1 MHNHSKQKVVE
12 KRLKICDK
20 VLKINNLISRNL
32 MQTPIIIII
41 TIQVVPLHHQQRI
54 NNTMEENKKVV
65 ETIKILATTISKAAK
80 ISQLHH
86 SNTWVSIHSKR
97 CS

>member
-1 MHNHSKQKVVE
+1 MGAVV
-12 KRLKICDK
+12 L
-20 VLKINNLISRNL
+20 
-32 MQTPIIIII
+32 
-41 TIQVVPLHHQQRI
+41 LHHQQRI

-65 ETIKILATTISKAAK
+65 ETIKILATISRAVR